1 MANFLLELGTEEL
14 PASFVCDSAQQWQRL
29 VPTTLAE
36 QFLTNESIHVYAT
49 PRRLAVLVT
58 GLPVQQLDREE
69 EVKGPP
75 ASSAFKDGKP
85 TKAAEGFAKKQG
97 VEMDALEI
105 RATDKGD
112 FVFVLKKIPGRMS
125 ADILA
130 ELVPLWI
137 SKLEGKR
144 FMRWADGDLKF
155 PRPIRSLVALL
166 DDTVLPITLVSG
178 SDTVK
183 SDRIS
188 QGHRVLH
195 TPPTPPVKG
204 GESLL
209 TPPVKEGESL
219 LTPPLSKG
227 ESLLTP
233 PLSKGGTGGVS
244 IPQAEDYVE
253 CLRAA
258 CVEVDR
264 EQRKTQIQ
272 AQVEAAAT
280 KQGGYADISD
290 DLLEEV
296 TDLVEWPNAVVGK
309 FDDEFLMLPPE
320 VITTIIVTNQRYFPI
335 LKHPEFPEL
344 LPYFITIS
352 NGDPAKSAIIAA
364 GNERVVRARLADGQF
379 FYKADLAKPLED
391 YLPKLETVTFQ
402 EDLGTVRAKVD
413 RLCKI
418 ASLIANQLQ
427 VTAEENLHI
436 ARAALLCKADLVTQ
450 MVYELPEMQGIMGQ
464 KYALASGESE
474 AVATAIF
481 EHYLPKGAGD
491 NLPQTLTGQ
500 IVGISD
506 KLDTLVSIFGL
517 GMLPTGSSDPFA
529 LRRAAN
535 AIVNIIWAAQLPV
548 NLHKLLAESV
558 AEFTEIRPETS
569 SELLSQLY
577 DFFLQRI
584 RTLLQE
590 EKHVDYDLVNAV
602 LGENDSEY
610 TERALQDL
618 LDALERAL
626 FLQQI
631 RNDKTLDLIYETV
644 NRSTRLAAQGDLD
657 KVELEPKTVVKPEL
671 FQKSSEQAFYD
682 ALVQLVPQTQLSKQT
697 RNYQLLV
704 DSLTEIAPTVGNF
717 FDGPDSV
724 LVMDADQEIKR
735 NRLNLLGLLRNHA
748 RVLADFGAIVNRS

>member
-1 MANFLLELGTEEL
+1 MPNFLLELGTEEL
-14 PASFVCDSAQQWQRL
+14 PASFVKSSAQQWQRL
-29 VPTTLAE
+29 VPATLAE
-36 QFLTNESIHVYAT
+36 ESLTDDSINVYAT
-49 PRRLAVLVT
+49 PRRLAVLVK

-97 VEMDALEI
+97 VEIDALEV

-112 FVFVLKKIPGRMS
+112 FVFVLKKIPGRMT
-125 ADILA
+125 ADILT
-130 ELVPLWI
+130 ELVPQWI
-137 SKLEGKR
+137 NKLEGKR

-188 QGHRVLH
+188 QGHRVLY
-195 TPPTPPVKG
+195 TPPTPPLGKG
-204 GESLL
+204 ETSL
-209 TPPVKEGESL
+209 P
-219 LTPPLSKG
+219 TPPLA
-227 ESLLTP
+227 
-233 PLSKGGTGGVS
+233 KGGTGGVS

-264 EQRKTQIQ
+264 TQRKNQIK

-280 KQGGYADISD
+280 KQGGYADITE

-309 FDDEFLMLPPE
+309 FDEEFLILPPE

-335 LKHPEFPEL
+335 LKSPDYPEL

-352 NGDPAKSAIIAA
+352 NGDPAKAAIIAA

-379 FYKADLAKPLED
+379 FYKADLVKPLED
-391 YLPKLETVTFQ
+391 YLPKLEKVTFQ

-418 ASLIANQLQ
+418 ASLIVNQLQ
-427 VTAEENLHI
+427 ITDEEQAYI

-500 IVGISD
+500 VVGIAD

-535 AIVNIIWAAQLPV
+535 AIINIIWAAQLQL
-548 NLHKLLAESV
+548 NLHQLLAEVV
-558 AEFTEIRPETS
+558 AEFTEVRPETPA
-569 SELLSQLY
+569 ELLDQLY
-577 DFFLQRI
+577 EFFLQRI

-590 EKHVDYDLVNAV
+590 EKNVDYDLVNAV
-602 LGENDSEY
+602 LGENDPEY
-610 TERALQDL
+610 TERALRDL

-626 FLQQI
+626 FLQEI
-631 RNDKTLDLIYETV
+631 RNNQTLDLIYETV

-657 KVELEPKTVVKPEL
+657 KIELEPKAAVKPDL

-682 ALVQLVPQTQLSKQT
+682 AVVQLVPQTLLSKQT
-697 RNYQLLV
+697 RNYQQLV
-704 DSLTEIAPTVGNF
+704 DSLTEIAPTVSNF
-717 FDGPDSV
+717 FDGPESV
-724 LVMDADQEIKR
+724 LVMDSDPEIKQ

-748 RVLADFGAIVNRS
+748 RVLADFGAIVNRF

>member
-1 MANFLLELGTEEL
+1 MANFLLEIGTEEL
-14 PASFVCDSAQQWQRL
+14 PASFVSGSAQQWQRL
-29 VPTTLAE
+29 VPASLAE
-36 QFLTNESIHVYAT
+36 ESLTNDSINVYAT
-49 PRRLAVLVT
+49 PRRLAVLVK

-97 VEMDALEI
+97 VEIDALEV

-125 ADILA
+125 ADILT
-130 ELVPLWI
+130 ELVPQWI
-137 SKLEGKR
+137 NKLEGKR

-155 PRPIRSLVALL
+155 PRPIRSMVALL

-195 TPPTPPVKG
+195 PQP
-204 GESLL
+204 
-209 TPPVKEGESL
+209 
-219 LTPPLSKG
+219 
-227 ESLLTP
+227 
-233 PLSKGGTGGVS
+233 VS

-264 EQRKTQIQ
+264 TQRKNQIK

-280 KQGGYADISD
+280 KQGGYAAITE

-309 FDDEFLMLPPE
+309 FDDEFLILPPE
-320 VITTIIVTNQRYFPI
+320 VITTIIVTNQRYFPM
-335 LKHPEFPEL
+335 LKSPDFPEL

-352 NGDPAKSAIIAA
+352 NGDPAKAAIIAA

-379 FYKADLAKPLED
+379 FYKADLVKPLED

-418 ASLIANQLQ
+418 ASLITNQLQ
-427 VTAEENLHI
+427 ITAEEQAYI

-481 EHYLPKGAGD
+481 EHYLPKGAAD

-500 IVGISD
+500 VVAIAD

-535 AIVNIIWAAQLPV
+535 AITNIIWAAQLPV
-548 NLHKLLAESV
+548 NLHKLLAEVV
-558 AEFTEIRPETS
+558 AEFTAARPETPA
-569 SELLSQLY
+569 ELLDQLY
-577 DFFLQRI
+577 EFFLQRI

-590 EKHVDYDLVNAV
+590 EKNVDYDLVNAV
-602 LGENDSEY
+602 LGENDPEY
-610 TERALQDL
+610 TERALRDL

-631 RNDKTLDLIYETV
+631 RNNQTLDMIYETV

-657 KVELEPKTVVKPEL
+657 KVELEPKTAVKPEL

-682 ALVQLVPQTQLSKQT
+682 AVVQLVPQTQLSKQT
-697 RNYQLLV
+697 RNYQQLV
-704 DSLTEIAPTVGNF
+704 DSLTEIAPTVSNF
-717 FDGPDSV
+717 FDGPESV
-724 LVMDADQEIKR
+724 LVMDSDPEIKQ

-748 RVLADFGAIVNRS
+748 RVLADFGAIVKS

>member
-14 PASFVCDSAQQWQRL
+14 PASFVRSSAQQWQRL
-29 VPTTLAE
+29 VPATLAE
-36 QFLTNESIHVYAT
+36 QSLTNDSINVYAT
-49 PRRLAVLVT
+49 PRRLAVLVK

-97 VEMDALEI
+97 VEIDALEV

-112 FVFVLKKIPGRMS
+112 FVFVLKKIPGRKT

-130 ELVPLWI
+130 ELVPQWI
-137 SKLEGKR
+137 NKLEGKR

-155 PRPIRSLVALL
+155 PRPIRWMVALL

-178 SDTVK
+178 SDTVN

-195 TPPTPPVKG
+195 TPPTPPLG
-204 GESLL
+204 
-209 TPPVKEGESL
+209 
-219 LTPPLSKG
+219 
-227 ESLLTP
+227 
-233 PLSKGGTGGVS
+233 KGGTGGVS

-264 EQRKTQIQ
+264 TQRKTQIK

-280 KQGGYADISD
+280 KQGGYADITEE
-290 DLLEEV
+290 LLEEV

-309 FDDEFLMLPPE
+309 FDEEFLILPPE

-335 LKHPEFPEL
+335 LKSPDYPEL

-418 ASLIANQLQ
+418 ASLIVNQLQ
-427 VTAEENLHI
+427 ITEEEQADV

-481 EHYLPKGAGD
+481 EHYLPRGAGD

-500 IVGISD
+500 IVGIAD

-535 AIVNIIWAAQLPV
+535 AITNIIWAAQLPV
-548 NLHKLLAESV
+548 NLHQLLAEVV
-558 AEFTEIRPETS
+558 AEFTAARPETPG
-569 SELLSQLY
+569 ELLDQLY
-577 DFFLQRI
+577 EFFLQRI

-590 EKHVDYDLVNAV
+590 EKNVDYDLVNAV
-602 LGENDSEY
+602 LGENDPEY
-610 TERALQDL
+610 TERALRDL

-631 RNDKTLDLIYETV
+631 RNNQTLDLIYETV

-657 KVELEPKTVVKPEL
+657 KIELEPKTAVKTEL

-682 ALVQLVPQTQLSKQT
+682 AVVQLVPQTQLSKQT
-697 RNYQLLV
+697 RNYQQLV
-704 DSLTEIAPTVGNF
+704 DSLTEIAPTVSNF
-717 FDGPDSV
+717 FDGPESV
-724 LVMDADQEIKR
+724 LVMDSNPEIKQ

-748 RVLADFGAIVNRS
+748 RVLADFGAIVNRF

>member
-1 MANFLLELGTEEL
+1 MPNFLLELGTEEL
-14 PASFVCDSAQQWQRL
+14 PASFVAGSAQQWQGL
-29 VPTTLAE
+29 IPATLAE
-36 QFLTNESIHVYAT
+36 QSLTNDSINVYAT
-49 PRRLAVLVT
+49 PRRLAVLIK
-58 GLPVQQLDREE
+58 GLPVKQLDREE
-69 EVKGPP
+69 DVKGPP

-97 VEMDALEI
+97 VEIDALEV

-112 FVFVLKKIPGRMS
+112 FVFVLKQIPGRMT
-125 ADILA
+125 ADILT
-130 ELVPLWI
+130 ELVPQWI
-137 SKLEGKR
+137 NKLEGKR

-155 PRPIRSLVALL
+155 PRPIRSIVALL

-195 TPPTPPVKG
+195 TPPTPPLAKG
-204 GESLL
+204 G
-209 TPPVKEGESL
+209 TSL
-219 LTPPLSKG
+219 LTPPLG
-227 ESLLTP
+227 
-233 PLSKGGTGGVS
+233 KGGTGGVS
-244 IPQAEDYVE
+244 IPRAEDYVE

-264 EQRKTQIQ
+264 TQRKIQIK

-280 KQGGYADISD
+280 KQSGYADITE

-296 TDLVEWPNAVVGK
+296 TDLVEWPNAVIGK
-309 FDDEFLMLPPE
+309 FDEEFLMLPPE

-335 LKHPEFPEL
+335 LKSPDYPEL

-379 FYKADLAKPLED
+379 FYKADLVKPLED

-418 ASLIANQLQ
+418 ANLITKQLQ
-427 VTAEENLHI
+427 ITDEEQAYI
-436 ARAALLCKADLVTQ
+436 KRAALLCKADLVTQ

-464 KYALASGESE
+464 KYALACGEPE

-491 NLPQTLTGQ
+491 KLPQTLTGQ
-500 IVGISD
+500 IVGIAD

-517 GMLPTGSSDPFA
+517 GMLPSGSSDPFA

-535 AIVNIIWAAQLPV
+535 AITNIIWAAQLPI
-548 NLHKLLAESV
+548 NLHQLLAEVV
-558 AEFTEIRPETS
+558 AEFTAARPQTS
-569 SELLSQLY
+569 AELLSQLY
-577 DFFLQRI
+577 EFFLQRI

-602 LGENDSEY
+602 LGENDPEY
-610 TERALQDL
+610 TERALRDL

-644 NRSTRLAAQGDLD
+644 NRSTRLAAQGSLD
-657 KVELEPKTVVKPEL
+657 KVELEPKMAVKPEL

-682 ALVQLVPQTQLSKQT
+682 AVVQLVPQTLLSKQT
-697 RNYQLLV
+697 RNYQQLV
-704 DSLTEIAPTVGNF
+704 DSLTEIAPAVSSF
-717 FDGPDSV
+717 FDGPESV
-724 LVMDADQEIKR
+724 LVMDSDPEIKR

-748 RVLADFGAIVNRS
+748 RVLADFGAIVKG

>member
-14 PASFVCDSAQQWQRL
+14 PASFVRSSAQQWQRL
-29 VPTTLAE
+29 VPATLAE
-36 QFLTNESIHVYAT
+36 QSLTNDSINVYAT
-49 PRRLAVLVT
+49 PRRLAVLVK

-97 VEMDALEI
+97 VEIDALEV

-112 FVFVLKKIPGRMS
+112 FVFVLKKIPGRKT

-130 ELVPLWI
+130 ELVPQWI
-137 SKLEGKR
+137 NKLEGKR

-155 PRPIRSLVALL
+155 PRPIRSIVALF
-166 DDTVLPITLVSG
+166 DDSVLPITLVSG

-195 TPPTPPVKG
+195 PQP
-204 GESLL
+204 
-209 TPPVKEGESL
+209 
-219 LTPPLSKG
+219 
-227 ESLLTP
+227 
-233 PLSKGGTGGVS
+233 VS

-264 EQRKTQIQ
+264 SQRKTQIK

-280 KQGGYADISD
+280 KQGGYADITEE
-290 DLLEEV
+290 LLEEV

-309 FDDEFLMLPPE
+309 FDEEFLILPPE

-335 LKHPEFPEL
+335 LKSPDYPEL

-352 NGDPAKSAIIAA
+352 NGSPAKSAIIAA
-364 GNERVVRARLADGQF
+364 GNERVVRARLADGQL

-418 ASLIANQLQ
+418 ASLIVNQLQ
-427 VTAEENLHI
+427 ITEEEQADV

-464 KYALASGESE
+464 KYALASGESK

-481 EHYLPKGAGD
+481 EHYLPRGAGD
-491 NLPQTLTGQ
+491 KLPQTLTGQ
-500 IVGISD
+500 VIGIAD

-535 AIVNIIWAAQLPV
+535 AITNIIWAAQLPV
-548 NLHKLLAESV
+548 NLHQLLAEVV
-558 AEFTEIRPETS
+558 AEFTAARPETPG
-569 SELLSQLY
+569 ELLDQLY
-577 DFFLQRI
+577 EFFLQRI

-590 EKHVDYDLVNAV
+590 EKNVDYDLVNAV
-602 LGENDSEY
+602 LGENDPEY
-610 TERALQDL
+610 TERALRDL

-631 RNDKTLDLIYETV
+631 RNNQTLDVIYETV

-657 KVELEPKTVVKPEL
+657 KIELEPKTAVKPEL

-682 ALVQLVPQTQLSKQT
+682 AVVQLVPQTQLSKQT
-697 RNYQLLV
+697 RNYQQLV
-704 DSLTEIAPTVGNF
+704 DSLTEIAPTVSNF
-717 FDGPDSV
+717 FDGPESV
-724 LVMDADQEIKR
+724 LVMDSDPEIKQ

-748 RVLADFGAIVNRS
+748 RVLADFGAIVNRF

>member
-1 MANFLLELGTEEL
+1 MPNFLLELGTEEL
-14 PASFVCDSAQQWQRL
+14 PASFVVGSAQQWQRL
-29 VPTTLAE
+29 VPATLAE
-36 QFLTNESIHVYAT
+36 ESLTNDSINVYAT
-49 PRRLAVLVT
+49 PRRLAVLVK

-97 VEMDALEI
+97 VEIDALEV

-125 ADILA
+125 ADILT
-130 ELVPLWI
+130 ELVPQWI
-137 SKLEGKR
+137 NKLEGKR

-188 QGHRVLH
+188 QGHRVLY
-195 TPPTPPVKG
+195 TPPTPLG
-204 GESLL
+204 
-209 TPPVKEGESL
+209 
-219 LTPPLSKG
+219 
-227 ESLLTP
+227 
-233 PLSKGGTGGVS
+233 KGGTGGVS
-244 IPQAEDYVE
+244 IPQAEDYVD

-264 EQRKTQIQ
+264 TQRKNQIK

-280 KQGGYADISD
+280 KQGGYADITE

-309 FDDEFLMLPPE
+309 FDEEFLILPPE

-335 LKHPEFPEL
+335 LKSPDYPEL

-352 NGDPAKSAIIAA
+352 NGDPAKAAIIAA

-379 FYKADLAKPLED
+379 FYKADLVKPLED
-391 YLPKLETVTFQ
+391 YLPKLATVTFQ

-418 ASLIANQLQ
+418 ASLITNQLQ
-427 VTAEENLHI
+427 ITAAEKAYIE
-436 ARAALLCKADLVTQ
+436 RAALLCKADLVTQ

-464 KYALASGESE
+464 KYALASGEAE
-474 AVATAIF
+474 TVATAIF
-481 EHYLPKGAGD
+481 EHYLPRGAGD
-491 NLPQTLTGQ
+491 KLPQTLTGQ
-500 IVGISD
+500 IVAIAD

-535 AIVNIIWAAQLPV
+535 AIANIIWAAQLPI
-548 NLHKLLAESV
+548 NLHQLLAEVV
-558 AEFTEIRPETS
+558 AEFTAARPQTS
-569 SELLSQLY
+569 AELLDQLY
-577 DFFLQRI
+577 EFFLQRI

-590 EKHVDYDLVNAV
+590 EKNVDYDLVNAV
-602 LGENDSEY
+602 LGENDPEY
-610 TERALQDL
+610 TERALRDL

-631 RNDKTLDLIYETV
+631 RNNQTLDLIYETV

-657 KVELEPKTVVKPEL
+657 KVELEPKTAVKPEL

-682 ALVQLVPQTQLSKQT
+682 AVVQLVPQTLLSKQT
-697 RNYQLLV
+697 RNYQQLV
-704 DSLTEIAPTVGNF
+704 DSLTEIAPAVSSF
-717 FDGPDSV
+717 FDGPESV
-724 LVMDADQEIKR
+724 LVMDSDPEIKR

-748 RVLADFGAIVNRS
+748 RVLADFGAIVKS

>member
-1 MANFLLELGTEEL
+1 MSSG
-14 PASFVCDSAQQWQRL
+14 SAQQWQRL
-29 VPTTLAE
+29 VPATLAE
-36 QFLTNESIHVYAT
+36 ESLTNDSINVYAT
-49 PRRLAVLVT
+49 PRRLAVLVK

-97 VEMDALEI
+97 VEIDALEV
-105 RATDKGD
+105 RTTDKGD
-112 FVFVLKKIPGRMS
+112 FVFVLKKIPGRMT
-125 ADILA
+125 ADILT
-130 ELVPLWI
+130 ELVPQWI
-137 SKLEGKR
+137 NKLEGKR

-155 PRPIRSLVALL
+155 PRPIRSMVALL
-166 DDTVLPITLVSG
+166 DNTVLPITLVSG

-195 TPPTPPVKG
+195 PQP
-204 GESLL
+204 
-209 TPPVKEGESL
+209 
-219 LTPPLSKG
+219 
-227 ESLLTP
+227 
-233 PLSKGGTGGVS
+233 VS

-264 EQRKTQIQ
+264 TQRKNQIK

-280 KQGGYADISD
+280 KQGGYAAITE

-309 FDDEFLMLPPE
+309 FDEEFLILPPE

-335 LKHPEFPEL
+335 LKSPDYPEL

-352 NGDPAKSAIIAA
+352 NGDPAKAAIIAA

-379 FYKADLAKPLED
+379 FYKADLVKPLED
-391 YLPKLETVTFQ
+391 YLPKLEKVTFQ

-418 ASLIANQLQ
+418 ASLIVNQLQ
-427 VTAEENLHI
+427 ITEEEQADV

-474 AVATAIF
+474 EVATAIF
-481 EHYLPKGAGD
+481 EHYLPRGAGD

-500 IVGISD
+500 VVGIAD

-535 AIVNIIWAAQLPV
+535 AITNIIWAAQLPV
-548 NLHKLLAESV
+548 NLHKLLAEVV
-558 AEFTEIRPETS
+558 AEFTAARPETPA
-569 SELLSQLY
+569 ELLSQLY
-577 DFFLQRI
+577 EFFLQRI

-590 EKHVDYDLVNAV
+590 EKNVDYDLVNAV
-602 LGENDSEY
+602 LGENDPEY
-610 TERALQDL
+610 TERALRDL

-631 RNDKTLDLIYETV
+631 RNNQTLDMIYETV

-657 KVELEPKTVVKPEL
+657 KVELEPKTAVKPEL

-682 ALVQLVPQTQLSKQT
+682 AVVQLVPQTLLSKQT
-697 RNYQLLV
+697 RNYQQLV
-704 DSLTEIAPTVGNF
+704 DSLTEIAPTVSNF
-717 FDGPDSV
+717 FDGPESV
-724 LVMDADQEIKR
+724 LVMDSDPEIKR

-748 RVLADFGAIVNRS
+748 RVLADFGAIVNRF

>member
-14 PASFVCDSAQQWQRL
+14 PASFVRSSAQQWQRL
-29 VPTTLAE
+29 VPATLAE
-36 QFLTNESIHVYAT
+36 ESLTNDSINVYAT
-49 PRRLAVLVT
+49 PRRLAVLVK

-97 VEMDALEI
+97 VEIDALEV

-130 ELVPLWI
+130 QLVPQWI
-137 SKLEGKR
+137 NKLEGKR

-155 PRPIRSLVALL
+155 PRPIRSMVALL

-178 SDTVK
+178 SDTVN

-188 QGHRVLH
+188 QGHRVLY
-195 TPPTPPVKG
+195 TPPTPPLG
-204 GESLL
+204 
-209 TPPVKEGESL
+209 
-219 LTPPLSKG
+219 
-227 ESLLTP
+227 
-233 PLSKGGTGGVS
+233 KGGTGGVS

-264 EQRKTQIQ
+264 TQRKTQIK

-280 KQGGYADISD
+280 KQGGYADITE

-309 FDDEFLMLPPE
+309 FDEKFLILPPE

-335 LKHPEFPEL
+335 LKSPDFPEL

-352 NGDPAKSAIIAA
+352 NGDPAKAAIIAA

-379 FYKADLAKPLED
+379 FYKADLVKPLED
-391 YLPKLETVTFQ
+391 YLPKLEKVTFQ

-418 ASLIANQLQ
+418 ASLITNQLQ
-427 VTAEENLHI
+427 ITAEEQAYI

-464 KYALASGESE
+464 KYALASGEPE

-500 IVGISD
+500 IVGIAD

-535 AIVNIIWAAQLPV
+535 AITNIIWAAELPV
-548 NLHKLLAESV
+548 NLHKLLAEVV
-558 AEFTEIRPETS
+558 AEFTATRPETPP
-569 SELLSQLY
+569 ELLDQLY
-577 DFFLQRI
+577 EFFLQRI

-590 EKHVDYDLVNAV
+590 EKNVDYDLVNAV
-602 LGENDSEY
+602 LGENDPEY
-610 TERALQDL
+610 TERALRDL

-631 RNDKTLDLIYETV
+631 RNNQTLDLIYETV

-657 KVELEPKTVVKPEL
+657 KVELEPKTAVKPEL

-682 ALVQLVPQTQLSKQT
+682 AVVQLVPQTLLSKQT
-697 RNYQLLV
+697 RDYQQLV
-704 DSLTEIAPTVGNF
+704 DSLTEIAPTVSNF
-717 FDGPDSV
+717 FDGPESV
-724 LVMDADQEIKR
+724 LVMDSDPEIKQ

-748 RVLADFGAIVNRS
+748 RVLADFGAIVKS

>member
-14 PASFVCDSAQQWQRL
+14 PASFVKEGAQQWQRL
-29 VPTTLAE
+29 VPATLSE

-49 PRRLAVLVT
+49 PRRLAVLIE
-58 GLPVQQLDREE
+58 GLPLQQLDREE

-97 VEMDALEI
+97 VEIDALEI

-155 PRPIRSLVALL
+155 PRPIRSIVALL

-178 SDTVK
+178 SDTIK

-188 QGHRVLH
+188 QAHRVLY
-195 TPPTPPVKG
+195 TAP
-204 GESLL
+204 
-209 TPPVKEGESL
+209 
-219 LTPPLSKG
+219 TPPLSKG
-227 ESLLTP
+227 GTSLPTP

-258 CVEVDR
+258 YVEVDR
-264 EQRKTQIQ
+264 AQRKTQIK

-280 KQGGYADISD
+280 KQGGYADITD

-335 LKHPEFPEL
+335 LKNPDFPEL

-402 EDLGTVRAKVD
+402 EDLGTVREKVD

-418 ASLIANQLQ
+418 ANLIVNQLEL
-427 VTAEENLHI
+427 TAEENLHI

-500 IVGISD
+500 VVGISD

-548 NLHKLLAESV
+548 NLHQLLAEVV
-558 AEFTEIRPETS
+558 AKFTAARPETS
-569 SELLSQLY
+569 AELLSQLSE
-577 DFFLQRI
+577 FFLQRI

-590 EKHVDYDLVNAV
+590 EKNIDYDLVNAV
-602 LGENDSEY
+602 LGENDPEY
-610 TERALQDL
+610 TERALRDL

-631 RNDKTLDLIYETV
+631 RNNNTLDMIYETV

-671 FQKSSEQAFYD
+671 FQKSSEPAFYD

-704 DSLTEIAPTVGNF
+704 DSLTEIAPTVSNF

-724 LVMDADQEIKR
+724 LVMDADSGIKR

-748 RVLADFGAIVNRS
+748 RVLADFGAIVNRF

>member
-14 PASFVCDSAQQWQRL
+14 PASFVKEGAQQWQRL
-29 VPTTLAE
+29 VPATLSE

-75 ASSAFKDGKP
+75 ATSAFKDGKP

-97 VEMDALEI
+97 VEIDALEV

-112 FVFVLKKIPGRMS
+112 FVFVLKKIPGRMT

-137 SKLEGKR
+137 GKLEGKR

-155 PRPIRSLVALL
+155 PRPIRSIVALL

-195 TPPTPPVKG
+195 PEPVSVPG
-204 GESLL
+204 
-209 TPPVKEGESL
+209 
-219 LTPPLSKG
+219 
-227 ESLLTP
+227 
-233 PLSKGGTGGVS
+233 
-244 IPQAEDYVE
+244 AEDYVE
-253 CLRAA
+253 FLRAA

-264 EQRKTQIQ
+264 QQRKTQIQ

-280 KQGGYADISD
+280 KQGGYADITD

-309 FDDEFLMLPPE
+309 FDDEFLILPPE

-335 LKHPEFPEL
+335 LKNPDFPEL

-402 EDLGTVRAKVD
+402 EDLGTVREKVD

-418 ASLIANQLQ
+418 ANLITKQLQ
-427 VTAEENLHI
+427 ITATEQAYIE
-436 ARAALLCKADLVTQ
+436 RAALLCKADLVTQ

-464 KYALASGESE
+464 KYALASGEPE

-500 IVGISD
+500 VVGIAD

-535 AIVNIIWAAQLPV
+535 AIINIIWAAQLPI
-548 NLHKLLAESV
+548 NLHQLLAESV
-558 AEFTEIRPETS
+558 GEFTAIRPETS
-569 SELLSQLY
+569 PELQSQLSE
-577 DFFLQRI
+577 FFLQRI

-590 EKHVDYDLVNAV
+590 EKNIDYDLVNAV
-602 LGENDSEY
+602 LGENDPEY
-610 TERALQDL
+610 TERALRDL

-631 RNDKTLDLIYETV
+631 RNNNTLDKIYETV
-644 NRSTRLAAQGDLD
+644 NRSTRLAAQGDLN

-671 FQKSSEQAFYD
+671 FQKSSEPAFYD
-682 ALVQLVPQTQLSKQT
+682 ALVKLVPQTQLSKQT

-704 DSLTEIAPTVGNF
+704 DSLTEIAPAVSNF
-717 FDGPDSV
+717 FDGPESV
-724 LVMDADQEIKR
+724 LVMDADPEIKR
-735 NRLNLLGLLRNHA
+735 NRLSLLGLLRNHA
-748 RVLADFGAIVNRS
+748 RVLADFGAIVNRF

>member
-1 MANFLLELGTEEL
+1 MTNFLLELGTEEL
-14 PASFVCDSAQQWQRL
+14 PASFVKEGAQQWQRL
-29 VPTTLAE
+29 VPATLSE

-49 PRRLAVLVT
+49 PRRLAVLVK

-75 ASSAFKDGKP
+75 ATSAFKDGKP

-97 VEMDALEI
+97 VEIDALEV

-112 FVFVLKKIPGRMS
+112 FVFVLKKIPGRMT

-137 SKLEGKR
+137 GKLEGKR

-155 PRPIRSLVALL
+155 PRPIRSIVALL

-195 TPPTPPVKG
+195 PEPVSVPG
-204 GESLL
+204 
-209 TPPVKEGESL
+209 
-219 LTPPLSKG
+219 
-227 ESLLTP
+227 
-233 PLSKGGTGGVS
+233 
-244 IPQAEDYVE
+244 AEDYVE
-253 CLRAA
+253 FLRAA

-264 EQRKTQIQ
+264 QQRKTQIQ

-280 KQGGYADISD
+280 KQGGYADITD

-309 FDDEFLMLPPE
+309 FDDEFLILPPE

-335 LKHPEFPEL
+335 LKNPDFPEL

-402 EDLGTVRAKVD
+402 EDLGTVREKVD

-418 ASLIANQLQ
+418 ANLITKQLQ
-427 VTAEENLHI
+427 ITATEQAYIE
-436 ARAALLCKADLVTQ
+436 RAALLCKADLVTQ

-464 KYALASGESE
+464 KYALASGEPE

-500 IVGISD
+500 VVGIAD

-535 AIVNIIWAAQLPV
+535 AIINIIWAAQLPI
-548 NLHKLLAESV
+548 NLHQLLAESV
-558 AEFTEIRPETS
+558 GEFTAIRPETS
-569 SELLSQLY
+569 PELQSQLSE
-577 DFFLQRI
+577 FFLQRI

-590 EKHVDYDLVNAV
+590 EKNIDYDLVNAV
-602 LGENDSEY
+602 LGENDPEY
-610 TERALQDL
+610 TERALRDL

-631 RNDKTLDLIYETV
+631 RNNNTLDKIYETV
-644 NRSTRLAAQGDLD
+644 NRSTRLAAQGDLN

-671 FQKSSEQAFYD
+671 FQKSSEPAFYD
-682 ALVQLVPQTQLSKQT
+682 ALVKLVPQTQLSKQT

-704 DSLTEIAPTVGNF
+704 DSLTEIAPTVSNF

-724 LVMDADQEIKR
+724 LVMDADSEIKR

-748 RVLADFGAIVNRS
+748 RVLADFGAIVKG

>member
-1 MANFLLELGTEEL
+1 MTNFLLELGTEEL
-14 PASFVCDSAQQWQRL
+14 PASFVRSSAEQWQRL
-29 VPTTLAE
+29 VPATLAE
-36 QFLTNESIHVYAT
+36 QSLTNDSINVYAT
-49 PRRLAVLVT
+49 PRRLAVLVK

-97 VEMDALEI
+97 VEIEALEV

-112 FVFVLKKIPGRMS
+112 FVFVLKKIPGRKT

-130 ELVPLWI
+130 ELVPQWI
-137 SKLEGKR
+137 NKLEGKR

-155 PRPIRSLVALL
+155 PRPIRWMVALL

-195 TPPTPPVKG
+195 TSPTPPLG
-204 GESLL
+204 N
-209 TPPVKEGESL
+209 
-219 LTPPLSKG
+219 
-227 ESLLTP
+227 
-233 PLSKGGTGGVS
+233 GGTGGVS

-264 EQRKTQIQ
+264 SQRQTKIK

-280 KQGGYADISD
+280 KQGGYADITEE
-290 DLLEEV
+290 LLEEV

-309 FDDEFLMLPPE
+309 FDEDFLILPPE

-335 LKHPEFPEL
+335 LKSPDFPEL

-352 NGDPAKSAIIAA
+352 NGDPAKAAIIAA

-418 ASLIANQLQ
+418 ASLIVNQLQ
-427 VTAEENLHI
+427 ITEQEQADV

-481 EHYLPKGAGD
+481 EHYLPRGAGD
-491 NLPQTLTGQ
+491 KLPQTLTGQ
-500 IVGISD
+500 IVGIAD

-535 AIVNIIWAAQLPV
+535 AITNIIWAAQLPV
-548 NLHKLLAESV
+548 NLHQLLAEVV
-558 AEFTEIRPETS
+558 AEFSAARPETPG
-569 SELLSQLY
+569 ELLEQLY
-577 DFFLQRI
+577 EFFLQRI

-590 EKHVDYDLVNAV
+590 EKNVDYDLVNAV
-602 LGENDSEY
+602 LGENDPEY
-610 TERALQDL
+610 TERALRDL

-631 RNDKTLDLIYETV
+631 RNNQTLDLIYETV
-644 NRSTRLAAQGDLD
+644 NRSTRLAAQGNLD
-657 KVELEPKTVVKPEL
+657 KIELEPKTAVKPEL

-682 ALVQLVPQTQLSKQT
+682 AVVQLVPQTQLSKQT
-697 RNYQLLV
+697 RNYQQLV
-704 DSLTEIAPTVGNF
+704 DSLTEIAPTVSNF
-717 FDGPDSV
+717 FDGPESV
-724 LVMDADQEIKR
+724 LVMDSDPEIKQ

-748 RVLADFGAIVNRS
+748 RVLADFGAIVNRF

>member
-1 MANFLLELGTEEL
+1 MAAFLLELGTEEL

-49 PRRLAVLVT
+49 PRRLAVLIK

-69 EVKGPP
+69 DVKGPP

-97 VEMDALEI
+97 VEIDALEI

-125 ADILA
+125 ADILT

-155 PRPIRSLVALL
+155 PRPIRSIVALL

-188 QGHRVLH
+188 QAHRVLH
-195 TPPTPPVKG
+195 PQPV
-204 GESLL
+204 S
-209 TPPVKEGESL
+209 
-219 LTPPLSKG
+219 
-227 ESLLTP
+227 
-233 PLSKGGTGGVS
+233 VS
-244 IPQAEDYVE
+244 QAEDYVE

-258 CVEVDR
+258 YVEVDR
-264 EQRKTQIQ
+264 TQRKTQIQ

-280 KQGGYADISD
+280 KQGGYADITD

-335 LKHPEFPEL
+335 LKSPDFPEL

-491 NLPQTLTGQ
+491 NLPETLTGQ
-500 IVGISD
+500 VVGIAD

-548 NLHKLLAESV
+548 NLHQLLAESV
-558 AEFTEIRPETS
+558 AEFTVIRPETS
-569 SELLSQLY
+569 PELLSQLY

-590 EKHVDYDLVNAV
+590 EKNVDYDLVNAV

-610 TERALQDL
+610 TERALRDL

-631 RNDKTLDLIYETV
+631 RNNQTLDLIYETV

-657 KVELEPKTVVKPEL
+657 KVELEPKTAVKPEL
-671 FQKSSEQAFYD
+671 FQKSSEQDFYD
-682 ALVQLVPQTQLSKQT
+682 GLVQLVPQTQLSKQT

-724 LVMDADQEIKR
+724 LVMDADVGIKG

-748 RVLADFGAIVNRS
+748 RVLADFGAIVKG

>member
-1 MANFLLELGTEEL
+1 MPNFLLELGTEEL
-14 PASFVCDSAQQWQRL
+14 PASFVAGSAQQWQRL
-29 VPTTLAE
+29 VPATLAE
-36 QFLTNESIHVYAT
+36 ESLTNDSINVYAT
-49 PRRLAVLVT
+49 PRRLAVLVK

-69 EVKGPP
+69 EIKGPP

-97 VEMDALEI
+97 VEIEALEV

-112 FVFVLKKIPGRMS
+112 FVFVLKKIPGRMT

-130 ELVPLWI
+130 ELVPQWI
-137 SKLEGKR
+137 NKLEGKR

-195 TPPTPPVKG
+195 PQP
-204 GESLL
+204 
-209 TPPVKEGESL
+209 
-219 LTPPLSKG
+219 
-227 ESLLTP
+227 
-233 PLSKGGTGGVS
+233 VS

-264 EQRKTQIQ
+264 TQRKNQIK

-280 KQGGYADISD
+280 KQGGYADITE

-309 FDDEFLMLPPE
+309 FDDEFLILPPE

-335 LKHPEFPEL
+335 LKSPDYPEL

-352 NGDPAKSAIIAA
+352 NGDPAKAAIIAA

-379 FYKADLAKPLED
+379 FYKADLVKPLED
-391 YLPKLETVTFQ
+391 YLPKLATVTFQ

-418 ASLIANQLQ
+418 ASLIATQLQ
-427 VTAEENLHI
+427 ITGEQQAYI

-474 AVATAIF
+474 EVATAIF

-500 IVGISD
+500 VVGIAD

-535 AIVNIIWAAQLPV
+535 AITNIIWAAQLPI
-548 NLHKLLAESV
+548 NLHQLLAEV
-558 AEFTEIRPETS
+558 VTEFTAARPETPA
-569 SELLSQLY
+569 ELLEQLY
-577 DFFLQRI
+577 EFFLQRI

-590 EKHVDYDLVNAV
+590 EKNVDYDLVNAV
-602 LGENDSEY
+602 LGENDPEY
-610 TERALQDL
+610 TERALRDL
-618 LDALERAL
+618 LDARERAL

-631 RNDKTLDLIYETV
+631 RNNQTLDLIYETV

-657 KVELEPKTVVKPEL
+657 KIELEPKAAVKPDL

-682 ALVQLVPQTQLSKQT
+682 AVVQLVPQTLLSKQT
-697 RNYQLLV
+697 RNYQQLV
-704 DSLTEIAPTVGNF
+704 ESLTEIAPTVSNF
-717 FDGPDSV
+717 FDGAESV
-724 LVMDADQEIKR
+724 LVMDPDPEIKQ

-748 RVLADFGAIVNRS
+748 RVLADFGAIVKS

>member
-1 MANFLLELGTEEL
+1 MAAFLLELGTEEL

-29 VPTTLAE
+29 VPATLGE

-49 PRRLAVLVT
+49 PRRLAVLVK

-97 VEMDALEI
+97 VEIEALEI
-105 RATDKGD
+105 RPTDKGD
-112 FVFVLKKIPGRMS
+112 FVFVLKKIPGRMT

-155 PRPIRSLVALL
+155 PRPIRSIVALL

-188 QGHRVLH
+188 QAHRVLH
-195 TPPTPPVKG
+195 P
-204 GESLL
+204 SQ
-209 TPPVKEGESL
+209 
-219 LTPPLSKG
+219 
-227 ESLLTP
+227 
-233 PLSKGGTGGVS
+233 VS

-258 CVEVDR
+258 YVEVDR
-264 EQRKTQIQ
+264 QQRKTQIQ

-280 KQGGYADISD
+280 KQGGYADITD
-290 DLLEEV
+290 ELLEEV

-309 FDDEFLMLPPE
+309 FDDDFLMLPPE

-335 LKHPEFPEL
+335 LKSPDFPEL

-413 RLCKI
+413 RLSKI

-427 VTAEENLHI
+427 LTAEESLYI
-436 ARAALLCKADLVTQ
+436 ARASLLCKADLVTQ

-535 AIVNIIWAAQLPV
+535 AIVNIIWTAQLPV
-548 NLHKLLAESV
+548 NLHQLLAESV
-558 AEFTEIRPETS
+558 GEFTAIRPETS
-569 SELLSQLY
+569 PELLSQLSE
-577 DFFLQRI
+577 FFLQRI

-590 EKHVDYDLVNAV
+590 EKNIDYDLVNAV
-602 LGENDSEY
+602 LGENDPEY
-610 TERALQDL
+610 TERALRDL

-631 RNDKTLDLIYETV
+631 RNNQTLDLIYETV

-717 FDGPDSV
+717 FDGPESV
-724 LVMDADQEIKR
+724 LVMDADSAIKG

-748 RVLADFGAIVNRS
+748 RVLADFGAIVNRF